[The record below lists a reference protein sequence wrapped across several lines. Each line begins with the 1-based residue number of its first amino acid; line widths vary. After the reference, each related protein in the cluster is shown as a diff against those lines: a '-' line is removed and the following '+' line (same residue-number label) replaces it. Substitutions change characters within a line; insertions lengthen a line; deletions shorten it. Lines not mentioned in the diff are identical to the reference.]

1 MLKKVIKFALAS
13 TLIVSGLVIGT
24 TIFTVKGIDKLGDKL
39 EDTMHN

>member
-1 MLKKVIKFALAS
+1 MLEKVIKFVLAS

-39 EDTMHN
+39 EDTIHN